1 MRKILPLNFDW
12 RFSPDFKAGY
22 ERPDFDDSGFQPA
35 MLPHANIELPYN
47 NFSDEACQFISCY
60 RRRLFLASEDRKKRV
75 ILCFE
80 GVMSYAEVY
89 FNGQYVCSHKGG
101 YTPFRCDV
109 TEQAIYGGENV
120 LTVKVDSTER
130 NDIPPFGFVVDY
142 LTYGGIYRE
151 VHLELTD
158 GIFIEDVFVRT
169 RNVLSEAK
177 LIDVEITV
185 ANPSFRSGEFIAECF
200 VEADPVYNGRRR
212 ADAGIGDETGSTDEN
227 GNSGIGDETG
237 STGENSN
244 SGIAGKMILKG
255 NLKLSGEPAVKLRLT
270 GEMRNALLWDVGDPV
285 LYILKARITGDGTDD
300 GYEVR
305 FGFREA
311 CFSKDGF
318 YLNGRKLKLRG
329 LNRHQSFPYVGYAM
343 PASAQYKD
351 AEILKNELGVNIVR
365 LSHYPQSRHF
375 LDRCDEL
382 GLLVLEEI
390 PGWQHIGDEEWQSV
404 ALNNVEEMIMRDR
417 SRPGVVLWGVRINES
432 QDNDGFY
439 SRTNVRARELDDTRQ
454 TCGIRN
460 IEGSSLLEDVY
471 TYNDFIHR
479 GNNRALSDPGRVA
492 GKEAPYLVTE
502 HNGHMYPTKR
512 FDNEAK
518 RVEHALRHLRVL
530 DSMYSDPR
538 TSGAIGW
545 CAFDYNTH
553 KDFGSGDLICYH
565 GVMDMFRI
573 PKEAAF
579 AYLSQQDEKPVLE
592 AASSMIIGEF
602 EAAKLERLYIF
613 TNCDYVK
620 LYKNGEFTGSYYP
633 SKEAFPHLP
642 HPPVIIEDFIGDQ
655 LEREEGLS
663 KKDAKDV
670 KDVLYAVVR
679 HGDKSLPLKYK
690 LKMGMVMLRTKM
702 PYSKAVDLY
711 SKYVQNWGC
720 KSLTYEFTGYVGDKA
735 VLRTQKGIGG
745 NSRMVVLPDASE
757 LREGDTYDVC
767 RVVIKHTDE
776 AGNVLPFSNE
786 AVSLASEGAGE
797 IIGPET
803 FALIGGARAFW
814 VRSVGRSG
822 KFKVTVS
829 SERFPAQTIEF
840 IVKGRLLIT

>member
-1 MRKILPLNFDW
+1 MRKIIPLNFDW
-12 RFSPDFKAGY
+12 RFSPDFRTGY
-22 ERPDFDDSGFQPA
+22 TRPDFDDSVFKPV

-47 NFSDEACQFISCY
+47 NFNEEAYQFISCY
-60 RRRLFLASEDRKKRV
+60 RRKINLSGEDRKKRA

-80 GVMSYAEVY
+80 GVMAYAEVY

-109 TEQAIYGGENV
+109 TDHAIFGGENLV
-120 LTVKVDSTER
+120 AVKVDSTER
-130 NDIPPFGFVVDY
+130 DDIPPFGFVIDY

-151 VHLELTD
+151 VQLELTD
-158 GIFIEDVFVRT
+158 GIYIDDVFVRT
-169 RNVLSEAK
+169 GNVLSDMK
-177 LIDVEITV
+177 LLDAEIFISNPAGNTGEIT
-185 ANPSFRSGEFIAECF
+185 IECL
-200 VEADPVYNGRRR
+200 VEEDPEYNGRHK
-212 ADAGIGDETGSTDEN
+212 AGDGSETERSDGHDD
-227 GNSGIGDETG
+227 GIVLV
-237 STGENSN
+237 
-244 SGIAGKMILKG
+244 IKG
-255 NLKLSGEPAVKLRLT
+255 TCRLSGEPIQKVHLT
-270 GEMRNALLWDVGDPV
+270 GELRNAQLWDIDSPV
-285 LYILKARITGDGTDD
+285 LYLLKARISEGMSYDE
-300 GYEVR
+300 YRVR

-311 CFSKDGF
+311 CFRKDGF
-318 YLNGRKLKLRG
+318 YLNGKRLKLRG
-329 LNRHQSFPYVGYAM
+329 LNRHQSFPYAGYAM
-343 PASAQYKD
+343 PASAQRRD
-351 AEILKNELGVNIVR
+351 AEILKNELGINIVR
-365 LSHYPQSRHF
+365 LSHYPQSGHF

-390 PGWQHIGDEEWQSV
+390 PGWQYIGGEEWQSV
-404 ALNNVEEMIMRDR
+404 AVKNVEEMIIRDR
-417 SRPGVVLWGVRINES
+417 NRPGIVLWGVRINES
-432 QDNDGFY
+432 QDNDALY
-439 SRTNVRARELDDTRQ
+439 EKTNNRARELDDTRQ

-460 IEGSSLLEDVY
+460 FEGSSFLEDVY

-492 GKEAPYLVTE
+492 GKAAPYLVTE

-518 RVEHALRHLRVL
+518 RIEHGLRHLRVL
-530 DSMYSDPR
+530 DSMYGDPR
-538 TSGAIGW
+538 ISGAIGW

-553 KDFGSGDLICYH
+553 RDFGSGDRICYH
-565 GVMDMFRI
+565 GMMDMFRI

-579 AYLSQQDEKPVLE
+579 AYLSQQDGKPMLE

-602 EAAKLERLYIF
+602 EAAKLERLYVF
-613 TNCDYVK
+613 TNCDYIK
-620 LYKNGEFTGSYYP
+620 LYKNGECIGSYYP
-633 SKEAFPHLP
+633 SHEAFPHLP

-655 LEREEGLS
+655 LERKDGMS

-711 SKYVQNWGC
+711 SKYIQNWGC
-720 KSLTYEFTGYVGDKA
+720 KSLTYEFEGYVGGKA
-735 VLRTQKGIGG
+735 VLRVQKGVGG
-745 NSRMVVLPDASE
+745 NSRMLVLPDASE

-776 AGNVLPFSNE
+776 AGNILPFSNE
-786 AVSLASEGAGE
+786 AVSLAAEGEGE
-797 IIGPET
+797 IIGPEK

-829 SERFPAQTIEF
+829 SERFPAQTVEF
-840 IVKGRLLIT
+840 TVKGRTQTD